1 MNIEIHPI
9 VSDFKKEVRQR
20 GIKYSQLATLTG
32 ISESKLKKIF
42 SGRIEM
48 TLSEYDSIR
57 TALDIGHTI
66 HAHPDVRMA
75 IYSLVQVVQRVSQ

>member
-57 TALDIGHTI
+57 TALDIGRTLTCVWQSI
-66 HAHPDVRMA
+66 PWCKLFSACRNN
-75 IYSLVQVVQRVSQ
+75 

>member
-57 TALDIGHTI
+57 TALDIGHTLKCVWQSI
-66 HAHPDVRMA
+66 PWCKLFSACRNN
-75 IYSLVQVVQRVSQ
+75 

>member
-57 TALDIGHTI
+57 TALDIGHTLY
-66 HAHPDVRMA
+66 AHPDVRMA